1 MVCARRDSFAVPRI
15 RSAGLQ
21 ACLARLGRSVAT
33 IAISLLVLSVTAAR
47 KGDTH
52 ALAQDGRRGTAA
64 APVPSRI
71 VSLVPA
77 ATEMLFAI
85 GAGPQVV
92 GVGSYDMYPPETAK
106 LPKVGA
112 LLDPDVERILS
123 LRPDLVLIFSTQTDL
138 ARQFGRAG
146 IAVFEYHQAGL
157 DDVMRTI
164 RDLGSRTG
172 HDVDARAV
180 VARMDAGL
188 ESIRRAVAG
197 RPRPKTLLVFG
208 RERLALRGIFAS
220 GGVGFMHD
228 MLTVAGGDDV
238 FADVQQQ
245 SVQASTE
252 TIIARRPDVIIE
264 VRAADTPMAHG
275 AVDAEIRTWS
285 ILASVP
291 AVRNKQVYFLIDDRL
306 VIPGPR
312 IVDGT
317 RLLAEVLHPGALR

>member
-1 MVCARRDSFAVPRI
+1 
-15 RSAGLQ
+15 
-21 ACLARLGRSVAT
+21 
-33 IAISLLVLSVTAAR
+33 
-47 KGDTH
+47 
-52 ALAQDGRRGTAA
+52 
-64 APVPSRI
+64 
-71 VSLVPA
+71 
-77 ATEMLFAI
+77 MLFAI

-92 GVGSYDMYPPETAK
+92 GVGSYDMYPPETAR

-123 LRPDLVLIFSTQTDL
+123 LRPDLVVIFSTQADL
-138 ARQFGRAG
+138 AQQFSRAG

-157 DDVMRTI
+157 TDVMQTI
-164 RDLGSRTG
+164 RAIGSRTG
-172 HDVDARAV
+172 HDADARALA
-180 VARMDAGL
+180 ARMDEGI

-208 RERLALRGIFAS
+208 RERLALRGIYAS
-220 GGVGFMHD
+220 GGVGFLHD

-238 FADVQQQ
+238 FGDVQQQ

-275 AVDAEIRTWS
+275 AIDAEIRTWS
-285 ILASVP
+285 ILGSVP
-291 AVRNKQVYFLIDDRL
+291 AVRNKRVYFVIDDRL

-312 IVDGT
+312 IVEGT
-317 RLLAEVLHPGALR
+317 RLLAHTLHPEAVSVETSRQ